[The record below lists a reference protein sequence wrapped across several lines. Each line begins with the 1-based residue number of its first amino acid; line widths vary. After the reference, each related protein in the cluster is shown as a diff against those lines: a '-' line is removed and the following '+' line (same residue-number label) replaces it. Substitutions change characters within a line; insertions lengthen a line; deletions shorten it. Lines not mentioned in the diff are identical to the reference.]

1 MSHNVGWHPDPA
13 GAEPQPKCLL
23 KNTYACQILIFMTIT
38 SSGARQEL
46 LAAHQHIDAGETTF
60 LEEVRR
66 ALRLPSFSDTGEG
79 IEAAAE
85 YFAELLGRVCPDA
98 EVVPT
103 AGYPIILG
111 TARSPKPSAPTLI
124 VYGLYDVTPTM
135 AADWTVDPMGAEI
148 VDARD
153 LGLLPH
159 LGAVVA
165 GRGANNHK
173 GPVIAAILA
182 VEAMQRAGVELPVNL
197 IFVIEGEEEIG
208 SPSLPTFVE
217 EHRALLLSAD
227 GIWLPCMQQNS
238 AGVMTLRRGF
248 KGSVFAQITCRGGQW
263 GGPADGRH
271 IWAGNSAWIDAPMM
285 QLVRAL
291 ATMYDDEQRVTID
304 GVGTVAEAASIRF
317 ADDIATVEAGFRE
330 NPMWAT
336 NMLGNLHVERAL
348 GGKEIVDHVKNYMI
362 GVNMNIQG
370 ITGGYQ
376 GPTFYTALPGA
387 ASARVD
393 FRFPP
398 GLTPA
403 EFVEALRAHL
413 DRRGYSHIEIDLPRG
428 YAGAPPMPDDHD
440 VLLDAG
446 IVTAARY
453 GVETAVWPIANN
465 CCPASLFTALGKQIP
480 FSVAGIGHGDRA
492 HAADEYFTV
501 GSVEKL
507 MHFTVDYLGDFAD
520 GMARTEQRT

>member
-1 MSHNVGWHPDPA
+1 MNQS
-13 GAEPQPKCLL
+13 
-23 KNTYACQILIFMTIT
+23 I
-38 SSGARQEL
+38 SGPRPEFAN
-46 LAAHQHIDAGETTF
+46 AHQLIDDDGESGM
-60 LEEVRR
+60 EEVRR

-79 IEAAAE
+79 IEATAE
-85 YFAELLGRVCPDA
+85 HFVDLLGRVCSDA
-98 EVVPT
+98 SIVQTE
-103 AGYPIILG
+103 GYPVVLG
-111 TARSPKPSAPTLI
+111 TARSTKPDAATLI

-135 AADWTVDPMGAEI
+135 AEEWTVDPLAAEI
-148 VDARD
+148 LDAREM
-153 LGLLPH
+153 GLLPH
-159 LGAVVA
+159 LGSVVA

-182 VEAMQRAGVELPVNL
+182 VEAMQRAGVDLPVNL

-208 SPSLPTFVE
+208 SPSLPGFVE
-217 EHRALLLSAD
+217 KHRDLLLTAD

-238 AGVMTLRRGF
+238 AGVMTIRRGF
-248 KGSVFAQITCRGGQW
+248 KGCVFAQISCTGGDW

-291 ATMYDDEQRVTID
+291 ATMYDDGQRVTID
-304 GVGTVAEAASIRF
+304 GVGAVAEVSSLEF
-317 ADDIATVEAGFRE
+317 ADDIAIVETGFRE
-330 NPMWAT
+330 NPAWAA

-348 GGKEIVDHVKNYMI
+348 GGKDIADHVKNYMT

-370 ITGGYQ
+370 IVGGYQ
-376 GPTFYTALPGA
+376 GPTYYTSLPGS

-398 GLTPA
+398 GLTPD
-403 EFVEALRAHL
+403 EFVLALRGHL
-413 DRRGYSHIEIDLPRG
+413 DRRGFNNVAIDLPRG
-428 YAGAPPMPDDHD
+428 YEGAPAMPNNHD
-440 VLLDAG
+440 VLLNAG

-480 FSVAGIGHGDRA
+480 FSVAGLGHGDRA

-507 MHFTVDYLGDFAD
+507 MHFTVDYLGDFAEA
-520 GMARTEQRT
+520 MASERAAK

>member
-1 MSHNVGWHPDPA
+1 MEFAS
-13 GAEPQPKCLL
+13 
-23 KNTYACQILIFMTIT
+23 
-38 SSGARQEL
+38 
-46 LAAHQHIDAGETTF
+46 AHQIIDDDGNLAM
-60 LEEVRR
+60 EEVRR
-66 ALRLPSFSDTGEG
+66 ALRIPSFSDTGEG
-79 IEAAAE
+79 IEAAAD
-85 YFAELLGRVCPDA
+85 YFFTLLERVCPDA
-98 EVVPT
+98 AIVPT
-103 AGYPIILG
+103 AGYPVVLG
-111 TARSPKPSAPTLI
+111 TVRSARVSAPTLI

-135 AADWTVDPMGAEI
+135 APEWTVDPLAAEI

-159 LGAVVA
+159 LGPVVA

-182 VEAMQRAGVELPVNL
+182 IEAMQRAGVELPVNL

-208 SPSLPTFVE
+208 SPSLPGFVE
-217 EHRALLLSAD
+217 NHRELLLTAD

-238 AGVMTLRRGF
+238 AGLMTVRRGF
-248 KGSVFAQITCRGGQW
+248 KGCVFAQITCRGGQW

-304 GVGTVAEAASIRF
+304 GVGSVAEAASLQF
-317 ADDIATVEAGFRE
+317 ADDVARVSSGFRE
-330 NPMWAT
+330 NPSWAA

-348 GGKEIVDHVKNYMI
+348 AGKDIADHVENYMT

-370 ITGGYQ
+370 IAGGYQ
-376 GPTFYTALPGA
+376 GPTFYTSLPGE

-398 GLTPA
+398 GLTPE
-403 EFVEALRAHL
+403 EFVLALRGHL
-413 DRRGYSHIEIDLPRG
+413 DRRGFGHVAIEIPRG
-428 YAGAPPMPDDHD
+428 YAGAPSMPDDRD

-480 FSVAGIGHGDRA
+480 FSVAGLGHGDRA

-520 GMARTEQRT
+520 SMARAATAG

>member
-1 MSHNVGWHPDPA
+1 MNAKIKGPR
-13 GAEPQPKCLL
+13 AEFTP
-23 KNTYACQILIFMTIT
+23 
-38 SSGARQEL
+38 
-46 LAAHQHIDAGETTF
+46 AHQIIDAGGDAA

-66 ALRLPSFSDTGEG
+66 ALRMPSFSDTGEG
-79 IEAAAE
+79 IGAAAE
-85 YFAELLGRVCPDA
+85 YFSALLGRVCPDA
-98 EVVPT
+98 AIVPT
-103 AGYPIILG
+103 AGYPVVLG
-111 TARSPKPSAPTLI
+111 TARSSMPSAPTLI

-135 AADWTVDPMGAEI
+135 AHEWTVDPLAAEVI
-148 VDARD
+148 DARD

-159 LGAVVA
+159 LGPVVA

-182 VEAMQRAGVELPVNL
+182 VEAMQQAGVELPVNL

-208 SPSLPTFVE
+208 SPSLPGFVE
-217 EHRALLLSAD
+217 EHRELLLSAD

-238 AGVMTLRRGF
+238 SGVMTVRRGF
-248 KGSVFAQITCRGGQW
+248 KGCVFAQITCRGGAW

-291 ATMYDDEQRVTID
+291 GTMYDDEQRVTID
-304 GVGTVAEAASIRF
+304 GIGAVAEAASLQF
-317 ADDIATVEAGFRE
+317 ADDIAKVSAGFRE
-330 NPMWAT
+330 NPAWSA

-348 GGKEIVDHVKNYMI
+348 AGKDIADHVENYMT

-376 GPTFYTALPGA
+376 GPTFYTSLPGE

-398 GLTPA
+398 GLTPE
-403 EFVEALRAHL
+403 EFVQALRGHL
-413 DRRGYSHIEIDLPRG
+413 DRRGFGHVDIDIPRG
-428 YAGAPPMPDDHD
+428 YAGAPSMPDDHD

-480 FSVAGIGHGDRA
+480 FSVAGLGHGDRA

-520 GMARTEQRT
+520 AATRRSVTD

>member
-1 MSHNVGWHPDPA
+1 MNSAGLDVYVCIVDTVGMNESLTAPREDFLPA
-13 GAEPQPKCLL
+13 HDYIRAWGDYP
-23 KNTYACQILIFMTIT
+23 T
-38 SSGARQEL
+38 
-46 LAAHQHIDAGETTF
+46 
-60 LEEVRR
+60 EEVRR

-79 IEAAAE
+79 IEATAE
-85 YFAELLGRVCPDA
+85 HFSELLGRVCADA
-98 EVVPT
+98 EIVRT
-103 AGYPIILG
+103 EGYPVILG
-111 TARSPKPSAPTLI
+111 TALSSRNDAPTLI

-135 AADWTVDPMGAEI
+135 AHEWTVDPLGAEI
-148 VDARD
+148 VEASD

-159 LGAVVA
+159 LGKVVA

-182 VEAMQRAGVELPVNL
+182 VEAMQKSGLDLPVNL

-208 SPSLPTFVE
+208 SPSLPAFVE
-217 EHRALLLSAD
+217 SHRDLLSTAD

-238 AGVMTLRRGF
+238 AGVMTVRRGF
-248 KGSVFAQITCRGGQW
+248 KGCVFAHVTCRGGQW
-263 GGPADGRH
+263 GGPADARH
-271 IWAGNSAWIDAPMM
+271 IWAGNSAWIDSPMM

-304 GVGTVAEAASIRF
+304 GVTAVANEASIHF
-317 ADDIATVEAGFRE
+317 ADDIAKVEAGFRE
-330 NPMWAT
+330 NPEWAA
-336 NMLGNLHVERAL
+336 NMLGNLHVEKAL
-348 GGKEIVDHVKNYMI
+348 AGKDIADHVKNYMT

-370 ITGGYQ
+370 ISGGYQ
-376 GPTFYTALPGA
+376 GPTFYTSLPGE

-403 EFVEALRAHL
+403 EFVSQLRGHL
-413 DRRGYSHIEIDLPRG
+413 DRRGFEHVTVESERG
-428 YAGAPPMPDDHD
+428 YSGAPSMPDDHD

-446 IVTAARY
+446 ITTAGRY
-453 GVETAVWPIANN
+453 GAPTAVWPIANN
-465 CCPASLFTALGKQIP
+465 CCPASLFTALGRQIP

-492 HAADEYFTV
+492 HAADEYFTL

-520 GMARTEQRT
+520 AMALEAAATGFRAATP

>member
-1 MSHNVGWHPDPA
+1 MDDSNFGPRIEFTQVH
-13 GAEPQPKCLL
+13 Q
-23 KNTYACQILIFMTIT
+23 LIDDDGNSAM
-38 SSGARQEL
+38 
-46 LAAHQHIDAGETTF
+46 
-60 LEEVRR
+60 EEVRR
-66 ALRLPSFSDTGEG
+66 ALRMPSFSDTGEG
-79 IEAAAE
+79 IGAAAE
-85 YFAELLGRVCPDA
+85 HFATLVGRVCPDA
-98 EVVPT
+98 TIVPT
-103 AGYPIILG
+103 EGYPVVLG
-111 TARSPKPSAPTLI
+111 TVRSPRQGAPTLI

-135 AADWTVDPMGAEI
+135 AAEWTVDPLAAEI
-148 VDARD
+148 VEASE

-159 LGAVVA
+159 LGKVVA
-165 GRGANNHK
+165 ARGANNHK

-182 VEAMQRAGVELPVNL
+182 VEAMLRGGVELPVNL

-208 SPSLPTFVE
+208 SPSLPGFVE
-217 EHRALLLSAD
+217 AHRDLLQTAD

-238 AGVMTLRRGF
+238 AGVMTIRRGF
-248 KGSVFAQITCRGGQW
+248 KGCVFAQITCRGGQW

-285 QLVRAL
+285 HLVRAL
-291 ATMYDDEQRVTID
+291 ATMYDDGQRVTID
-304 GVGTVAEAASIRF
+304 GVVAVAEAASLQF
-317 ADDIATVEAGFRE
+317 ADAIAIVEAGFRE
-330 NPMWAT
+330 NPVWAA

-348 GGKEIVDHVKNYMI
+348 GGKEIADHVENYMT

-376 GPTFYTALPGA
+376 GPTFYTSLPGT

-398 GLTPA
+398 GLTPV
-403 EFVEALRAHL
+403 EFVAALRAHL
-413 DRRGYSHIEIDLPRG
+413 DRRGFSHVEIDLPRG
-428 YAGAPPMPDDHD
+428 YEGAPAMPNNHD

-446 IVTAARY
+446 VVTASRY

-480 FSVAGIGHGDRA
+480 FSVAGLGHGDRA

-507 MHFTVDYLGDFAD
+507 MHFTVDYLGDFAET
-520 GMARTEQRT
+520 MAGAGGEG